1 MKNVFSSFVQSV
13 HYNADDLSL
22 TVNYKDGGSS
32 TYVGVPPGVG
42 RAVEQAPSVG
52 EALHE
57 QIRGRYA
64 HQSTKARR
72 G

>member
-1 MKNVFSSFVQSV
+1 MRRVFSSFVESV
-13 HYNADDLSL
+13 HYDASDLSL

-32 TYVGVPPGVG
+32 VYVGVPPTVG
-42 RAVEQAPSVG
+42 RAVESAPSIG

-64 HQSTKARR
+64 HQSTKARK